1 MELQSYIGYKKNIL
15 KKSAMFFDPLGLIC
29 PLVLQVKLLFKE
41 ACILYVKREDL
52 LPTEFVVKYNHFIE
66 ELQKLPFISVPLYL
80 FIDQQN
86 VTELELHS
94 FCDASVQAYSAAV
107 FVRSS
112 KNNNIVINLLT
123 VNSKIVPNRKLT
135 VPKLEL
141 MSCLLLSST
150 LSFQVKSSNVVSW
163 SNSKVALYCV
173 KSVTKKWKIWVENRV
188 SKIRE
193 NVGVGCWRYVQTD
206 CNSANVATRYNQKLK
221 FEEILWW
228 KSPSFFYEGERCVQD
243 QR

>member
-29 PLVLQVKLLFKE
+29 PLVLQVKLLFKD

-150 LSFQVKSSNVVSW
+150 
-163 SNSKVALYCV
+163 
-173 KSVTKKWKIWVENRV
+173 
-188 SKIRE
+188 
-193 NVGVGCWRYVQTD
+193 
-206 CNSANVATRYNQKLK
+206 
-221 FEEILWW
+221 
-228 KSPSFFYEGERCVQD
+228 
-243 QR
+243 